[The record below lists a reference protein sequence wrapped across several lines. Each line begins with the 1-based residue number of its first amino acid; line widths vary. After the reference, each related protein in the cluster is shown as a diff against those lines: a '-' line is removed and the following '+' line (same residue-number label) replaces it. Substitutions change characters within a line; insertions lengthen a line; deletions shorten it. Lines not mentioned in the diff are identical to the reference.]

1 MAKVPSKKWKSV
13 IVLVG
18 TLMLGLMSSLWGTA
32 QTSREVPRTAWGTPD
47 FGGVWDYR
55 SVTPLERPEQFADK
69 AVLTEEE
76 AATVERERAAWVER
90 IDAGENGSVPGND
103 IHTRVFLD
111 FGTRTV
117 ADRRSSLIIDPPNGR
132 KPPMTPEGE
141 TRGVNAGSF
150 GSHALE
156 SLEDFNFSDRC
167 MAALGVPLIPLAY
180 NSYVQLFQTESH
192 LVMLVEMM
200 HVTRFIP
207 IGGLPHGTVRQRR
220 GDSRGHWEG
229 DTLVVETTNFEY
241 PVAGASRAATL
252 IERFRRVDPE
262 ILAYEF
268 TMHDPA
274 TWTATWTAR
283 QTLRNHA
290 QPIFEYA
297 CHEGNYGLTNM
308 LQIAREAEATG
319 RGRR

>member
-1 MAKVPSKKWKSV
+1 MSITRKPV
-13 IVLVG
+13 IALVSAVV
-18 TLMLGLMSSLWGTA
+18 LGLMSAARVTA
-32 QTSREVPRTAWGTPD
+32 QTSNDVPRTAWGAPD
-47 FGGVWDYR
+47 LGGVWDYR
-55 SVTPLERPEQFADK
+55 SVTPLERPEKFADK

-76 AATVERERAAWVER
+76 AATVERERAEWVER

-111 FGTRTV
+111 FGTKTV

-141 TRGVNAGSF
+141 KRPGNAGSF
-150 GSHALE
+150 GTHALE

-167 MAALGVPLIPLAY
+167 MATLGVPLNPLPY
-180 NSYVQLFQTESH
+180 NSYVQVFQTENH

-200 HVTRFIP
+200 HTTRFIP
-207 IGGLPHGTVRQRR
+207 IVGRLHGTIRQRR
-220 GDSRGHWEG
+220 GESRGHWEG
-229 DTLVVETTNFEY
+229 DTLVVETMNFEY
-241 PVAGASRAATL
+241 PVAGAGRDATL
-252 IERFRRVDPE
+252 IERFRRVSPE
-262 ILAYEF
+262 ILEYEY

-274 TWTATWTAR
+274 TWTASWTAR
-283 QTLRNHA
+283 QTLRKHA

-308 LQIAREAEATG
+308 LRIARQEEATG
-319 RGRR
+319 RGGR

>member
-1 MAKVPSKKWKSV
+1 MSITRKPV
-13 IVLVG
+13 IALVSAVV
-18 TLMLGLMSSLWGTA
+18 LGLMSAARVTA
-32 QTSREVPRTAWGTPD
+32 QTSNDVPRTAWGAPD
-47 FGGVWDYR
+47 LGGVWDYR
-55 SVTPLERPEQFADK
+55 SVTPLERPEKFADK

-76 AATVERERAAWVER
+76 AATVERERAEWVER

-111 FGTRTV
+111 FGTKTV

-141 TRGVNAGSF
+141 KRPVNAGSF
-150 GSHALE
+150 GTHALE

-167 MAALGVPLIPLAY
+167 MATLGVPLNPLPY
-180 NSYVQLFQTESH
+180 NSYVQVFQTENH

-200 HVTRFIP
+200 HTTRFIP
-207 IGGLPHGTVRQRR
+207 IVGRLHGTIRQRR
-220 GDSRGHWEG
+220 GESRGHWEG
-229 DTLVVETTNFEY
+229 DTLVVETMNFEY
-241 PVAGASRAATL
+241 PVAGAGRDATL
-252 IERFRRVDPE
+252 IERFRRVSPE
-262 ILAYEF
+262 ILEYEY

-274 TWTATWTAR
+274 TWTASWTAR
-283 QTLRNHA
+283 QTLRKHA

-308 LQIAREAEATG
+308 LRIARQEEATG
-319 RGRR
+319 RGGR